1 MAKIWEKGY
10 SLDAVIEEFT
20 VGDDHLLDR
29 RLVAADAV
37 GSIAHARMLREIGL
51 LSDEQAQSIERELRE
66 IARRALSSGVTIERS
81 QEDSHTA
88 IEELLTDSLG
98 ETGKRIHV
106 GRSRN
111 DQVQAST
118 RLFAREGALAVRRAL
133 LNVADELLLFARKDE
148 STPMVGRTHLQPAM
162 PSTVGL
168 WAESYAEMLLDA
180 DVMLAAAFGLV
191 NRSPLGAAAGYG
203 VPLPLDRSLVA
214 DSLGFDG
221 VHHNVIAAVGS
232 RGQVE
237 LALLDACDQVG
248 IVLSRL
254 ATDLILFSMPEFGYF
269 SLPPELCSGSSIM
282 PQKRNPD
289 GLELLRGK
297 SGVLSSY
304 ADRLRG
310 IVRSLPSGYNRDV
323 QETKEPLMRGLDLT
337 LSMLRV
343 ASLTMRSVSVNR
355 ERLLAA
361 FEPGVLAT
369 DRAIERVAAGESF
382 RDAYRAVAE
391 ELAGGERAGDG
402 LSAESLAAL
411 IQKRVAVG
419 SPGNLDLD
427 AVESSIERARTDID
441 GRALKIEQAVAG
453 LLGEPASLYPG
464 TPSER

>member
-1 MAKIWEKGY
+1 
-10 SLDAVIEEFT
+10 
-20 VGDDHLLDR
+20 
-29 RLVAADAV
+29 
-37 GSIAHARMLREIGL
+37 
-51 LSDEQAQSIERELRE
+51 
-66 IARRALSSGVTIERS
+66 
-81 QEDSHTA
+81 
-88 IEELLTDSLG
+88 
-98 ETGKRIHV
+98 
-106 GRSRN
+106 
-111 DQVQAST
+111 
-118 RLFAREGALAVRRAL
+118 
-133 LNVADELLLFARKDE
+133 
-148 STPMVGRTHLQPAM
+148 
-162 PSTVGL
+162 
-168 WAESYAEMLLDA
+168 
-180 DVMLAAAFGLV
+180 
-191 NRSPLGAAAGYG
+191 
-203 VPLPLDRSLVA
+203 
-214 DSLGFDG
+214 
-221 VHHNVIAAVGS
+221 
-232 RGQVE
+232 
-237 LALLDACDQVG
+237 
-248 IVLSRL
+248 
-254 ATDLILFSMPEFGYF
+254 TDLILFSMPEFGYF

-441 GRALKIEQAVAG
+441 SRALKIEQAVAG